1 MPELRCYFCTSFVTT
16 ATIEGINENW
26 DARYRWYRDGI
37 EVGHTDVVGNSTID
51 TSGVGLENYRSSG
64 NNSLAASTIS
74 DLSVTAP
81 TITGYKSTYTLTKV
95 AVFWYRSP
103 RRDLEDAAI
112 GTDGNYSAIDYRLR
126 IYPSGGPITSDQ
138 QNGKLGRQFTNGS
151 TITYSL
157 NYSWC
162 YDLIFLTTNVA
173 TVVTVIYYKNT
184 TDTVGGTIPS
194 RTDTPYPNQ
203 YTILGATQPTRTYY
217 SILGWDT
224 NQYATNATYT
234 TNVNINHPATD
245 TTINI
250 YAVWK
255 GNTHTFAYNANTS
268 ETWSG
273 SLPASVTQDYP
284 TQFTISGATQL
295 NRTGYTNI
303 GWDTNQ
309 YATSA
314 TYTTNVNINHPGTTS
329 TTTLYAIWQIINYTV
344 EFRANGKGTGKNVT
358 QAYNTP
364 VSLPTLKAVG
374 WTFNGWATTNT
385 ASTANVTAG
394 FNMPVN
400 GRILYAVWTENTNGE
415 VRFSELQTVWGDT
428 NPISIS
434 EYQNKIG
441 KATNTET
448 ALSADFKG
456 KGPAPA

>member
-16 ATIEGINENW
+16 ATIEGINGNW
-26 DARYRWYRDGI
+26 DARYRWYRIDGTQAGYT
-37 EVGHTDVVGNSTID
+37 EVVGDSTI
-51 TSGVGLENYRSSG
+51 TTTGVGLENYRSSG
-64 NNSLAASTIS
+64 NNFLADSTVRTY
-74 DLSVTAP
+74 SVTAP

-95 AVFWYRSP
+95 AVFWYRNP
-103 RRDLEDAAI
+103 RDLEDNAI
-112 GTDGNYSAIDYRLR
+112 GTDGNYSAIDSNLR
-126 IYPSGGPITSDQ
+126 IYPSGGLVTSDQ
-138 QNGKLGRQFTNGS
+138 WNGKLGRQFTNGS
-151 TITYSL
+151 TISYYL

-162 YDLIFLTTNVA
+162 YDLIFLTNNVA
-173 TVVTVIYYKNT
+173 TVVTVIYYQNT
-184 TDTVGGTIPS
+184 IDAVGGTIPS
-194 RTDTPYPNQ
+194 RTDTSYPNQ
-203 YTILGATQPTRTYY
+203 YTISGATRLTRTGYTN
-217 SILGWDT
+217 LGWDT
-224 NQYATNATYT
+224 NQYATSATYT

-250 YAVWK
+250 YAIWK
-255 GNTHTFAYNANTS
+255 GNTHTFAYNANTT

-284 TQFTISGATQL
+284 TQFTISGATRL
-295 NRTGYTNI
+295 TRTGYTNI

-314 TYTTNVNINHPGTTS
+314 TYTTNVNISHPGTTA
-329 TTTLYAIWQIINYTV
+329 TTNLYAIWQINSYTV

-385 ASTANVTAG
+385 ASTADVTAG

-400 GRILYAVWTENTNGE
+400 GRILYAVWTENTNGQ
-415 VRFSELQTVWGDT
+415 VRFSELETVWGGT

-434 EYQNKIG
+434 EYQSSIG
-441 KATNTET
+441 IALNAQT